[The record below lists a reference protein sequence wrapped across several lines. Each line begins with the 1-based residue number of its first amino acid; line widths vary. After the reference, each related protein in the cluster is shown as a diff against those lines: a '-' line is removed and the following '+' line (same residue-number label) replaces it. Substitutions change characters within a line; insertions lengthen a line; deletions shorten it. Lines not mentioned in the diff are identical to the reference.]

1 MKNINDTFDV
11 PAAKEHPLIEQF
23 KAVKVAHRHFD
34 DCYTEVQ
41 RLCTRSGTSGVVILT
56 GPTGS
61 GKTHLARELFRT
73 LRSTFNAKSAGE
85 MEDNAKKGD
94 ALIPVAG
101 IRAVPPR
108 ATAFDWQDFYIRLLE
123 QLRDILVEKKL
134 LVPIQLSLL
143 GEFPV
148 TSPAESMKVQALRRS
163 VEKALRLRETRV
175 VVVDEAHHILMC
187 KDPDMQRFAFEQ
199 LKSLTDETGIVLV
212 LVGTYD
218 LLDIRDHSGQ
228 LMRRSEIVHLQRYDY
243 KDQGHL
249 ANFHRAFGCLAKAL
263 PLPLSIPN
271 RLEAIDLC
279 YRKTAGCIGILRDL
293 LLECLRRAIETGQ
306 AAIDLDLIHRS
317 AKSNLAVKT
326 ILKEAMDGEAR
337 LIDID
342 DNEIR
347 KLLLQ
352 TEDDRAT
359 TYSEDTQQSRPKA
372 RKSQRGQRRPG
383 TRNPRRDEVGG
394 G

>member
-1 MKNINDTFDV
+1 MTNIKNVFDV

-23 KAVKVAHRHFD
+23 KAVKVTHGHFD
-34 DCYTEVQ
+34 HCFSEVR
-41 RLCTRSGTSGVVILT
+41 RLCSRSGTSGVVILT

-61 GKTHLARELFRT
+61 GKTHLARELFRS
-73 LRSTFNAKSAGE
+73 LRLAFNDVPAENRDEAYLE
-85 MEDNAKKGD
+85 RD
-94 ALIPVAG
+94 ALVPVAG

-134 LVPIQLSLL
+134 LVPVQLSLL

-163 VEKALRLRETRV
+163 VEKALRLRKTRV

-218 LLDIRDHSGQ
+218 LLDIRDYSGQ
-228 LMRRSEIVHLQRYDY
+228 LMRRSDIVHLQRYDY
-243 KDQGHL
+243 KDEK
-249 ANFHRAFGCLAKAL
+249 HRTSFLHAFNELVKAL
-263 PLPLSIPN
+263 PIPVVIPN
-271 RLEAIDLC
+271 RADAIDLC
-279 YRKTAGCIGILRDL
+279 YRKSAGCVGILRDL
-293 LLECLRRAIETGQ
+293 LLECLRRAVEEGGN
-306 AAIDLDLIHRS
+306 AIDLELIQAS
-317 AKSNLAVKT
+317 AKSNQAVWT
-326 ILKEAMDGEAR
+326 ILKEAMEGESR

-347 KLLLQ
+347 ALLLQ
-352 TEDDRAT
+352 TGTESARAGQHRT
-359 TYSEDTQQSRPKA
+359 PPTSVKQRP
-372 RKSQRGQRRPG
+372 GQRRPG
-383 TRNPRRDEVGG
+383 TRNPHRDDVGG
-394 G
+394 E

>member
-1 MKNINDTFDV
+1 MKNVSNAFDV
-11 PAAKEHPLIEQF
+11 PAAKEHPMVEQF
-23 KAVKVAHRHFD
+23 KTVKALHNHFD
-34 DCYTEVQ
+34 YCFAEVQ

-73 LRSTFNAKSAGE
+73 LRSTFNDESADKTEDAE
-85 MEDNAKKGD
+85 MKGD

-134 LVPIQLSLL
+134 LVPLQLSLL

-148 TSPAESMKVQALRRS
+148 ASPAESMKVQALRRS

-243 KDQGHL
+243 KKVDHL
-249 ANFHRAFGCLAKAL
+249 AAFRRTFNSLVKAL
-263 PLPLSIPN
+263 PLPLVVPS
-271 RLEAIDLC
+271 RAETIDLC
-279 YRKTAGCIGILRDL
+279 YRKSAGCIGILRDL
-293 LLECLRRAIETGQ
+293 LLECLRRAVESEQ
-306 AAIDLDLIHRS
+306 SAIDLALIHKS
-317 AKSNLAVKT
+317 AKSNLAMRT
-326 ILKEAMDGEAR
+326 ILQEAIGGEAR

-347 KLLLQ
+347 ALLLQ
-352 TEDDRAT
+352 TEVASTSHEPRNAPSAT
-359 TYSEDTQQSRPKA
+359 VNYR
-372 RKSQRGQRRPG
+372 RGQRRPG
-383 TRNPRRDEVGG
+383 TRNPRRDDVGCG
-394 G
+394 